1 MTLLRCVLFL
11 TALGKSGAI
20 FNFRMCLIG
29 KGNGFSFNLL
39 WVMNGFVTQ
48 MICEEGESGN
58 RKLGR
63 VSSLL
68 RDPWEEKVLL
78 VLNIVYRCDTWSHLP
93 VSLRIKDIRAVRL
106 TKLESLT
113 LLSCLINQPCNL
125 PFLCIYCAVIMHF
138 IYPFSYVSLLLVDK
152 SILII
157 LQNLTQVSTSEETF
171 RLFLFTLLFQNTFR
185 IWCSDVTS
193 LVLLQ
198 SLNCLISLSCFF
210 NLIASSLE
218 TQISK

>member
-1 MTLLRCVLFL
+1 MILEVLPPVISSLTLFTASLFVSALWKPLSTSLRLFL
-11 TALGKSGAI
+11 SPLVLLLWPAFVDLVCWLFSQHVLPSRVRHYWLSWDVCCSSQTHAWGKSGAI

-106 TKLESLT
+106 TKLESLH
-113 LLSCLINQPCNL
+113 CW
-125 PFLCIYCAVIMHF
+125 AV
-138 IYPFSYVSLLLVDK
+138 
-152 SILII
+152 
-157 LQNLTQVSTSEETF
+157 
-171 RLFLFTLLFQNTFR
+171 
-185 IWCSDVTS
+185 
-193 LVLLQ
+193 
-198 SLNCLISLSCFF
+198 
-210 NLIASSLE
+210 
-218 TQISK
+218 